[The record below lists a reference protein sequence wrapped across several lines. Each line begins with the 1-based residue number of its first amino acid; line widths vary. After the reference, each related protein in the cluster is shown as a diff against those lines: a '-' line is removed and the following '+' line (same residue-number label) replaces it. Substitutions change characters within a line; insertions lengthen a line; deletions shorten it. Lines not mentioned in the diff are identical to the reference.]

1 MSLVASAVEPSAVT
15 ERRAGV
21 RTPGQWLVLGC
32 YLTAAVVLTW
42 RLWADP
48 ASRVQVGD
56 PHDVDLYA
64 WFLRYEATAVAHG
77 RLPALATTAL
87 NAPRGVSLMW
97 NTSLLLPGVLLA
109 PVTLL
114 AGPQAT
120 LTVML
125 TLGFA
130 GSAAS
135 LFLVL
140 RRWGAGLAAAA
151 LGGAVYGFSPALLNS
166 GIGHYGLQF
175 AVLPPLI
182 IDALAR
188 ILTGRGNAVRTGIWL
203 GLLTAAQL
211 FTGEELLTDTALA
224 GLLLALVIAAAT
236 GWAAAR
242 AADTAVG
249 LATGAVI
256 MLLVSGRALWA
267 QFHGPL
273 REHYVPRYTH
283 YTSYFGAHPAVF
295 VTPPGSLLF
304 RTRASAAAAASYPT
318 HLSEYLAYLGWPL
331 LAVLAAATVCY
342 WHDPRVRVTAVTFA
356 ALELLSLGGRYRAA
370 SLFLP
375 WHWLQGLP
383 VLSELL
389 PDRLAVLADAAAA
402 ALLAFA
408 LDRARSPGVARSPRL
423 ARFAA
428 QVPGR
433 PRTLAAAVAVLAVLP
448 LTPLPFQAVPATPV
462 PAGWQ
467 AAFARLRLAADARVL
482 VVPIPDNHFTQAM
495 RWQADTGAPASLI
508 GGFFLGPGPAGI
520 TKVDPGPA
528 AAAARYLDPL
538 WAGHR
543 PAQRRSLAQSR
554 SLAQLRADL
563 RYWRP
568 AAVVEIIRR
577 GSRLGPVLTGLLGRP
592 AFRIGQSLV
601 WRL

>member
-1 MSLVASAVEPSAVT
+1 
-15 ERRAGV
+15 
-21 RTPGQWLVLGC
+21 
-32 YLTAAVVLTW
+32 
-42 RLWADP
+42 
-48 ASRVQVGD
+48 
-56 PHDVDLYA
+56 
-64 WFLRYEATAVAHG
+64 
-77 RLPALATTAL
+77 
-87 NAPRGVSLMW
+87 
-97 NTSLLLPGVLLA
+97 
-109 PVTLL
+109 
-114 AGPQAT
+114 
-120 LTVML
+120 
-125 TLGFA
+125 
-130 GSAAS
+130 
-135 LFLVL
+135 
-140 RRWGAGLAAAA
+140 
-151 LGGAVYGFSPALLNS
+151 
-166 GIGHYGLQF
+166 
-175 AVLPPLI
+175 
-182 IDALAR
+182 
-188 ILTGRGNAVRTGIWL
+188 
-203 GLLTAAQL
+203 
-211 FTGEELLTDTALA
+211 
-224 GLLLALVIAAAT
+224 
-236 GWAAAR
+236 
-242 AADTAVG
+242 
-249 LATGAVI
+249 
-256 MLLVSGRALWA
+256 MLLISGRALWA
-267 QFHGPL
+267 QFRGPL
-273 REHYVPRYTH
+273 REHYVSRYTH

-304 RTRASAAAAASYPT
+304 HTRASAAAAASYPT

-331 LAVLAAATVCY
+331 LAVLAASTVCY

-370 SLFLP
+370 GPFLP

-408 LDRARSPGVARSPRL
+408 LDRARSPDQTRSPSHARSPGVARSPRL

-433 PRTLAAAVAVLAVLP
+433 PRTLATAVAVLAVLP

-467 AAFARLRLAADARVL
+467 AAFARLRLAAGARVL

-495 RWQADTGAPASLI
+495 RWQADTGVPASLI

-528 AAAARYLDPL
+528 AAAAQYLDPL

-543 PAQRRSLAQSR
+543 PAQSRSLAQLRSLAQSR